1 MPSVCN
7 YWHFSTGYVLSDTI
21 MCELTTVCVLPGL
34 RSLRHT
40 ISPLELLRG
49 HTILEYF
56 PTSSKS
62 NDMKENSLFLQ
73 TQNIWTLTTVPLS
86 LSHLACVLWG
96 TQFGMEELVPLL
108 RAVVYSMFIHT
119 QANPIIKPS
128 TDRQPWA
135 TDNARERRHHDFAE
149 NMTFNLANLN
159 LIRQRE

>member
-1 MPSVCN
+1 
-7 YWHFSTGYVLSDTI
+7 

-86 LSHLACVLWG
+86 LSPGLRSLRHTIRNGRTGASFTCG
-96 TQFGMEELVPLL
+96 GLL
-108 RAVVYSMFIHT
+108 HVHPYTGQSNH
-119 QANPIIKPS
+119 
-128 TDRQPWA
+128 
-135 TDNARERRHHDFAE
+135 
-149 NMTFNLANLN
+149 
-159 LIRQRE
+159 